1 MAKKSKIA
9 SAKESLNFQ
18 QEAIQDAVFA
28 EDHVLFIE
36 NMVYAEFVSVKKH
49 IKANCL
55 ALKNQVGKEEI

>member
-36 NMVYAEFVSVKKH
+36 NLVYAEFVSVKKH

>member
-1 MAKKSKIA
+1 VQ
-9 SAKESLNFQ
+9 KESLNFQ

-36 NMVYAEFVSVKKH
+36 NLVYAEFVSVKKH